1 MKEEHK
7 YLFVGGLHRSG
18 TSALYRLLG
27 SDGRI
32 STFQN
37 TGVIEDEGQF
47 LQSVYPVDKYYG
59 GVGIFGINPEAHLTE
74 DSPMLKSAQKQL
86 FDEWSLYW
94 DITKYV
100 LAEKTPS
107 NLLKARFLQAIF
119 SNSSFVFIMR
129 HPVASAMATTKWTGA
144 YMTTL
149 IENWVKTHEI
159 LFADLPY
166 LNNYLVLKYEDFTI
180 SPETYFSDFEK
191 LLGFAPE
198 LDWSTIRAGMND
210 KYMIRYRSGD
220 FHLRVPNWKKP
231 MKKMRNVLETY
242 NIERKFE
249 KRINKF
255 GYSFKDI

>member
-18 TSALYRLLG
+18 TSALYQLLG

-47 LQSVYPVDKYYG
+47 LQSVYPVDKFYG
-59 GVGIFGINPEAHLTE
+59 GVGIFGLNSAAHLTE
-74 DSPMLKSAQKQL
+74 NSPMIDSAKRQL
-86 FDEWSLYW
+86 FDEWSQYW
-94 DITKYV
+94 DTTKPV

-119 SNSSFVFIMR
+119 PNSSFVFITR
-129 HPVASAMATTKWTGA
+129 HPVASTMATTKWTGA

-149 IENWVKTHEI
+149 IENWVKTHET
-159 LFADLPY
+159 LFDDLPY
-166 LNNYLVLKYEDFTI
+166 LNNSLILKYEDFTV
-180 SPETYFSDFEK
+180 SPESYFSDFED

-210 KYMIRYRSGD
+210 KYMARYRSGD
-220 FHLRVPNWKKP
+220 FHLKVSNWKKP
-231 MKKMRNVLETY
+231 MKKIRNILETY
-242 NIERKFE
+242 SIEKKFE
-249 KRINKF
+249 KRINRF
-255 GYSFKDI
+255 GYSFEDL